1 MASDFKV
8 PKNALIAWLTY
19 NQLQSG
25 KPSHPNL
32 QLVEFLERISISICW
47 NRNILKL
54 LFGKLDFGHSFK
66 DYS

>member
-32 QLVEFLERISISICW
+32 LSVQFLSKNFNFGRVKQKHLETS
-47 NRNILKL
+47 
-54 LFGKLDFGHSFK
+54 FGKLDFGHSFK
-66 DYS
+66 NYL